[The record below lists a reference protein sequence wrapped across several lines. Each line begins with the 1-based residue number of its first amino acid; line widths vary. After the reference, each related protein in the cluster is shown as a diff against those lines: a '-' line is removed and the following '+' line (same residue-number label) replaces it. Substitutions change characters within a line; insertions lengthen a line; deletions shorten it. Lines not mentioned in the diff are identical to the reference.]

1 MKRLLTYGWL
11 LLTLLDSLFVMPS
24 CQEEDTLSETTE
36 VMMTFTTRAFVDAVQ
51 SGDDPNNT
59 FEQEKMKDLR
69 VIMVRANGDIV
80 GNKKVTGITKNSVT
94 FKFNTQVIPSGE
106 DFTFFAIANEN
117 SIIPTNEGDLA
128 WLKRGDEGDLDLSAR
143 ALPNFTDDELT
154 AIKNLT
160 VGNNAAY
167 SVTESNPIPQTNQW
181 TVKVKPYESRDLGT
195 KRLDFVGSKIAVVFE
210 NNTGEAQS
218 LSDIC
223 IEGITPNTKGY
234 LFKDDFVDSKL
245 QENATDVTTI
255 HFGGINLAAA
265 ATDSVAPYYTYP
277 VNNISGAVLKAT
289 WGDETKDLN
298 LDGINSIGRNQY
310 LRIKIILNPA
320 GDMTMTY
327 QIAEWEDKRTDIG
340 SIPPTTNKD
349 DYGLL
354 GWEDNKD
361 ISIGGTTTAPEWNLG
376 IGGTIMGEEIE
387 TNWEGKISK
396 DGNNYLELDLPTG
409 INLLNDKVLVYFRC
423 YRDNGA
429 KQEFGENFEYEL
441 IFKNDSGIEITETDS
456 TENQI
461 YTWIDY
467 DLHKNQD
474 EYVRYLTLDQS
485 VLNILNRGNN
495 ASKLIVQTHAIGDT
509 QNKAV
514 QILISK
520 LTLIKPI

>member
-1 MKRLLTYGWL
+1 
-11 LLTLLDSLFVMPS
+11 
-24 CQEEDTLSETTE
+24 
-36 VMMTFTTRAFVDAVQ
+36 MTFTTRAFVDAEQ
-51 SGDDPNNT
+51 SGDVPKNT
-59 FEQEKMKDLR
+59 IEQEKMKDLR

-106 DFTFFAIANEN
+106 DFTFIAIANEN

-128 WLKRGDEGDLDLSAR
+128 WLKEGDEGDFDLSAR
-143 ALPNFTDDELT
+143 ALPNFTVDELT

-160 VGNNAAY
+160 VGNDAAY
-167 SVTESNPIPQTNQW
+167 SVTAGKPIPQTNQW

-218 LSDIC
+218 LSNIR

-234 LFKDDFVDSKL
+234 LFKDDFVYSKL

-255 HFGGINLAAA
+255 HFGGITLAAA

-310 LRIKIILNPA
+310 LRIEIILNPA

-327 QIAEWEDKRTDIG
+327 QIADWVKNSTSIG
-340 SIPPTTNKD
+340 STPPTTNKD
-349 DYGLL
+349 EYGLL
-354 GWEDNKD
+354 GWGDNKD

-376 IGGTIMGEEIE
+376 IGGTIMGEEVE
-387 TNWEGKISK
+387 TNWESEIGLDAGLNDVIQNIKLPDNKNFRDIQGYIILIEFVCYNGQGKNA
-396 DGNNYLELDLPTG
+396 DGNLKFDVQFVTNSYIVFSQRNIDENGSEADPFPW
-409 INLLNDKVLVYFRC
+409 NDKQE
-423 YRDNGA
+423 A
-429 KQEFGENFEYEL
+429 KDENEP
-441 IFKNDSGIEITETDS
+441 N
-456 TENQI
+456 
-461 YTWIDY
+461 
-467 DLHKNQD
+467 
-474 EYVRYLTLDQS
+474 YVRYVTLTKDVVDLIYDNSSDQTFFN
-485 VLNILNRGNN
+485 VRVVD
-495 ASKLIVQTHAIGDT
+495 AST
-509 QNKAV
+509 QEQAGL
-514 QILISK
+514 QIALK
-520 LTLIKPI
+520 KFKLIKPIN